1 MRARTR
7 PHPAL
12 YVVALLVCGA
22 SFDLGV
28 GAFEVGPRSAI
39 LWTRAAPGP
48 EEATSQRV
56 ILELA
61 ADPGF
66 QTLVREKVVRARAR
80 HDFTLR
86 TRISG
91 LEPATRYWYR
101 FVAVEGNV
109 VFDSR
114 VGSFLTAPDPSQPA
128 PLRFVVSGDSNYGF
142 TRRNGLDFYVLS
154 AAAAEQ
160 PDFFVY
166 YGDTVY
172 ADSGILPSGAD
183 AVTLDEYRLVH
194 RLTRS
199 DPHLQELLATTGTFS
214 GWDDHEVR
222 NDYDGE
228 TVEPERFAA
237 GARAF
242 FEYLPLRPSPG
253 TRRFRTDRTVR
264 WGSDVELFFL
274 DGRQFRSAERFCNA
288 SSPDGPE
295 APDTLFSPFAEDED
309 IVAQVLPPDLLEA
322 ASALLLPSDP
332 ECAQQVLGAPG
343 RSLLGRAQLARL
355 KRQLLASDATF
366 KILVNDVPISSLLF
380 FPYDRW
386 EGYLAERQDLLDFV
400 AANLDPGRV
409 FVLTT
414 DFHTNLAVRRPEL
427 TELIVG
433 PIGQST
439 FGSSVVSML
448 PPELQSFAFVILLL
462 LDQVFDI
469 ANGGGGA
476 VLGSAH
482 DAFSY
487 AVVEVFRDTNDAP
500 HLRAT
505 VRGDPGWAAGANDP
519 GSVVDLFSFELP

>member
-1 MRARTR
+1 
-7 PHPAL
+7 
-12 YVVALLVCGA
+12 
-22 SFDLGV
+22 V
-28 GAFEVGPRSAI
+28 GARSAI
-39 LWTRAAPGP
+39 LWTRATPGSDLGP
-48 EEATSQRV
+48 PLRV
-56 ILELA
+56 VLEVA
-61 ADPGF
+61 SDPSF
-66 QTLVREKVVRARAR
+66 ARRVRERVLRPHAR

-86 TRISG
+86 ARVGG

-101 FVAVEGNV
+101 FVAVEGDV
-109 VFDSR
+109 AFQSR
-114 VGSFLTAPDPSQPA
+114 VGSFLTAPDPGEPA
-128 PLRFVVSGDSNYGF
+128 PLRFVVSGDSNVGF
-142 TRRNGLDFYVLS
+142 TSRSGLDFYVLS

-166 YGDTVY
+166 YGDTIY
-172 ADSGILPSGAD
+172 ADSGVLPGGAD
-183 AVTLDEYRLVH
+183 AVTLDEYRAVH
-194 RLTRS
+194 RLTRA

-242 FEYLPLRPSPG
+242 FEYLPLRPRPG

-264 WGSDVELFFL
+264 WGRDVELFFL

-322 ASALLLPSDP
+322 ASGLLLPSDP
-332 ECAQQVLGAPG
+332 DCAQELLADPD
-343 RSLLGRAQLARL
+343 RSLLGRAQLAWL
-355 KRQLLASDATF
+355 KRRLLASDATF
-366 KILVNDVPISSLLF
+366 KILVNSVPISSLLF
-380 FPYDRW
+380 LPYDRW
-386 EGYLAERQDLLDFV
+386 EGYLAERQELLDFV
-400 AANLDPGRV
+400 AEHLDPGRV
-409 FVLTT
+409 LVLTT

-433 PIGQST
+433 PIATST
-439 FGSSVVSML
+439 FGSTVVAML
-448 PPELQSFAFVILLL
+448 PPELQPFAFVILLL
-462 LDQVFDI
+462 VDQVFDA
-469 ANGGGGA
+469 ANGGGA

-487 AVVEVFRDTNDAP
+487 AVVEVSRDGDGAP
-500 HLRAT
+500 RLRAT
-505 VRGDPGWAAGANDP
+505 VRGDRGWAAGAKDP
-519 GSVVDLFSFELP
+519 AAVVDLFSFELP

>member
-1 MRARTR
+1 
-7 PHPAL
+7 
-12 YVVALLVCGA
+12 VALLACGA
-22 SFDLGV
+22 AFDLGV

-39 LWTRAAPGP
+39 LWTRATPAL
-48 EEATSQRV
+48 EQAASQRV
-56 ILELA
+56 VLQLA

-66 QTLVREKVVRARAR
+66 QTLVRERVLRARAR

-86 TRISG
+86 ARVGG

-101 FVAVEGNV
+101 FVAVEGDV
-109 VFDSR
+109 VVQSR
-114 VGSFLTAPDPSQPA
+114 VGSFLTAPDPRAAA
-128 PLRFVVSGDSNYGF
+128 PLRFVVSGDSNHGF
-142 TRRNGLDFYVLS
+142 TSRNGLDFYVLA

-166 YGDTVY
+166 YGDTIY
-172 ADSGILPSGAD
+172 ADSGVLPGGAD
-183 AVTLDEYRLVH
+183 AVTLDEYRTVH

-242 FEYLPLRPSPG
+242 FEYLPLRPRPG
-253 TRRFRTDRTVR
+253 TRNFRTDRTVR
-264 WGSDVELFFL
+264 WGRDVELFFL

-332 ECAQQVLGAPG
+332 DCAQQLLADPG
-343 RSLLGRAQLARL
+343 RTLLGRAQLARL

-366 KILVNDVPISSLLF
+366 KILVNSVPISSLLF
-380 FPYDRW
+380 LPYDRW
-386 EGYLAERQDLLDFV
+386 EGYLAERQELLDFV
-400 AANLDPGRV
+400 SANLDPSRV
-409 FVLTT
+409 LVLTT

-439 FGSSVVSML
+439 FGSTVVSLL
-448 PPELQSFAFVILLL
+448 PPELQPFAFVILLL
-462 LDQVFDI
+462 IDEVFDA
-469 ANGGGGA
+469 ANGGGA

-487 AVVEVFRDTNDAP
+487 AVVEVTRDANDAP

-505 VRGDPGWAAGANDP
+505 VRGDRGWAAGANDP
-519 GSVVDLFSFELP
+519 GAVVDLFSFELP

>member
-1 MRARTR
+1 VTSHR
-7 PHPAL
+7 
-12 YVVALLVCGA
+12 VVL
-22 SFDLGV
+22 
-28 GAFEVGPRSAI
+28 
-39 LWTRAAPGP
+39 
-48 EEATSQRV
+48 Q
-56 ILELA
+56 LA

-86 TRISG
+86 ARVSG
-91 LEPATRYWYR
+91 LQPATRYWYR
-101 FVAVEGNV
+101 FVAVEGDV

-114 VGSFLTAPDPSQPA
+114 VGSFLTAPDPSEPA

-172 ADSGILPSGAD
+172 ADSGILPGGAD

-242 FEYLPLRPSPG
+242 FEYLPLRPRPG
-253 TRRFRTDRTVR
+253 TRRFRTDRAVR
-264 WGSDVELFFL
+264 WGSDAELFFL

-386 EGYLAERQDLLDFV
+386 EGYLAERQELLDFV

-409 FVLTT
+409 LVLTT

-462 LDQVFDI
+462 LDEVFDM
-469 ANGGGGA
+469 ANGGGDA

-487 AVVEVFRDTNDAP
+487 AVVEVFRDANDAP

-519 GSVVDLFSFELP
+519 GSVVDLLSFELP

>member
-1 MRARTR
+1 MRPCTR

-12 YVVALLVCGA
+12 CLVALLACGA
-22 SFDLGV
+22 AFDLGV

-39 LWTRAAPGP
+39 LWTRATPSLP
-48 EEATSQRV
+48 EARSQRV
-56 ILELA
+56 VLELA
-61 ADPGF
+61 TDPGF
-66 QTLVREKVVRARAR
+66 QTIVRQRVVRARAR

-86 TRISG
+86 ARVSG
-91 LEPATRYWYR
+91 LKPAARYWYR
-101 FVAVEGNV
+101 FRAVEGDV
-109 VFDSR
+109 SFESR
-114 VGSFLTAPDPSQPA
+114 VGSFLTAPDPREAA

-142 TRRNGLDFYVLS
+142 TRRNDLDFYVLS
-154 AAAAEQ
+154 AAADEQ

-172 ADSGILPSGAD
+172 ADSGILPGGAD
-183 AVTLDEYRLVH
+183 AVTLDEYRTVH

-242 FEYLPLRPSPG
+242 FEYLPLRPQPG
-253 TRRFRTDRTVR
+253 SGRFRTDRTVR
-264 WGSDVELFFL
+264 WGRDAELFFL

-332 ECAQQVLGAPG
+332 DCAQQLLADPE

-386 EGYLAERQDLLDFV
+386 EGYLAERQELLDFV
-400 AANLDPGRV
+400 AENLDPSRV
-409 FVLTT
+409 LVLTT

-439 FGSSVVSML
+439 FGGTVVSLL
-448 PPELQSFAFVILLL
+448 PPELEPFAFVILLL
-462 LDQVFDI
+462 IDQIFDI

-487 AVVEVFRDTNDAP
+487 AVVEVFRDAGDEP

-505 VRGDPGWAAGANDP
+505 VRGDRGWAAGANDP
-519 GSVVDLFSFELP
+519 GAVADLFSFELP